1 MARQAARPLS
11 PHLQI
16 YRWYLTMATSIA
28 HRLTGVALVLGL
40 LLLTWWLTALA
51 RGPESF
57 AVVRA
62 ATDNILGGLVL
73 FGFTLVLFYH
83 LVNGI
88 RHLVWDAGV
97 GLDKESAELSS
108 RVVIGAAGGLTVL
121 TWLLILIF
129 G

>member
-28 HRLTGVALVLGL
+28 HRISGVALVLGL

-51 RGPESF
+51 RGPASF

-62 ATDNILGGLVL
+62 VTDNILGGLVL
-73 FGFTLVLFYH
+73 FGFTFAIFFH

-97 GLDKESAELSS
+97 GLDKETAEQSS
-108 RVVIGAAGGLTVL
+108 YLVIGVAGGLTIL
-121 TWLLILIF
+121 TWLVVLIF

>member
-28 HRLTGVALVLGL
+28 HRITGVALVLGL

-51 RGPESF
+51 RGPDSF
-57 AVVRA
+57 AIVRA
-62 ATDNILGGLVL
+62 VTDNILGGLVL
-73 FGFTLVLFYH
+73 FGFTFAIFYH

-97 GLDKESAELSS
+97 GLDKETAEQASYL
-108 RVVIGAAGGLTVL
+108 VIGVAGGLTIL
-121 TWLLILIF
+121 TWLLVLIF

>member
-16 YRWYLTMATSIA
+16 YRWYLTMATSIL
-28 HRLTGVALVLGL
+28 HRVTGVALAFGL

-51 RGPESF
+51 RGPDSF
-57 AVVRA
+57 AIVRA
-62 ATDNILGGLVL
+62 LTDNILGGLVL
-73 FGFTLVLFYH
+73 FGYTFVIFHH

-88 RHLVWDAGV
+88 RHLVWDTGL
-97 GLDKESAELSS
+97 GLDKETAELSS
-108 RVVIGAAGGLTVL
+108 YFVFGIAGGLTIL
-121 TWLLILIF
+121 TWILVLIL

>member
-28 HRLTGVALVLGL
+28 HRITGVALVLGL

-51 RGPESF
+51 RGPDSF

-62 ATDNILGGLVL
+62 VTDNILGGLVL
-73 FGFTLVLFYH
+73 FGFTFAIFYH

-97 GLDKESAELSS
+97 GLDKETAEQASYL
-108 RVVIGAAGGLTVL
+108 VIGVAGGLTIL
-121 TWLLILIF
+121 TWLLVLIF

>member
-16 YRWYLTMATSIA
+16 YRWYLTMATSIV

-57 AVVRA
+57 AVMRA

-73 FGFTLVLFYH
+73 FGFTFALFFH
-83 LVNGI
+83 LANGV
-88 RHLVWDAGV
+88 RHLVWDAGI

-108 RVVIGAAGGLTVL
+108 WVVIGAAGGLTIL
-121 TWLLILIF
+121 TWLLVLLF

>member
-16 YRWYLTMATSIA
+16 YRWYLTMATSIL
-28 HRLTGVALVLGL
+28 HRITGVALAFGL

-62 ATDNILGGLVL
+62 VTDNILGGLVL
-73 FGFTLVLFYH
+73 FGYTFVLFYH
-83 LVNGI
+83 LANGI
-88 RHLVWDAGV
+88 RHLVWDS
-97 GLDKESAELSS
+97 GLWLEKETAELSS
-108 RVVIGAAGGLTVL
+108 YFVVGVAAGLTIL
-121 TWLLILIF
+121 TWILVLVF

>member
-28 HRLTGVALVLGL
+28 HRISGVALVLGL

-51 RGPESF
+51 RGPDAF

-62 ATDNILGGLVL
+62 VTDNILGGLVL
-73 FGFTLVLFYH
+73 FGFTFAIFFH

-97 GLDKESAELSS
+97 GLDKETAEQSS
-108 RVVIGAAGGLTVL
+108 YLVIGVAGGLTIL
-121 TWLLILIF
+121 TWLVVLIF